1 MRIHNRDRFVLF
13 AYFIT
18 VILAGSFLLWLPSAW
33 RGPQRLAYID
43 ALFTSTSAVC
53 VTGLTAVDTSLYS
66 GFGKLVILLLIQ
78 FGGLGIITFLTLFLA
93 NPRRKISFASRK
105 LIGDYY
111 VASIESN
118 PRKIVR
124 SVILFTLAIE
134 LAGALVMFPAF
145 RQSIGRHAGFHA
157 LFHAVS
163 AFCNAGFST
172 FSTNLEAYV
181 TDPTV
186 NVTIMVLI
194 VLGGIGFVVMEDI
207 VARIAGH
214 RRRLSLHTRLVLA
227 VTGSLILFGAAV
239 YLLFEWNRAYAPLSP
254 AQKLMAAAFQ
264 AVTPRTAGFDTVG
277 QSTLSVPSRV
287 FTLFLM
293 YVGASPASTGGGIKT
308 TTFFIVLVMILR
320 GSEARG
326 EVRLHG
332 RKLSPLSVSRGMMF
346 ALRALAIVTLAAF
359 LLSISELLVRPT
371 PPEYK
376 YFLAVLFETFSAF
389 GTVGLSLGLTPYLTV
404 LGKCIIILTMFAGR
418 VGMSAL
424 AIATPQRLP
433 QHSVDFPEE
442 EVLVG

>member
-1 MRIHNRDRFVLF
+1 MRIHNRDRFILF

-18 VILAGSFLLWLPSAW
+18 VILAGSFLLWLPMAW

-66 GFGKLVILLLIQ
+66 GFGKTVIMFLIQ
-78 FGGLGIITFLTLFLA
+78 FGGLGIITFLTIFLA

-111 VASIESN
+111 VSSIESN

-124 SVILFTLAIE
+124 SVVLFTLVIE
-134 LAGALVMFPAF
+134 VAGALAMYPVF
-145 RQSIGRHAGFHA
+145 RHSAGEHPGFVA
-157 LFHAVS
+157 VFHAVS

-181 TDPTV
+181 TEPTV
-186 NVTIMVLI
+186 SLTIMFLI
-194 VLGGIGFVVMEDI
+194 ILGGIGFVVMED
-207 VARIAGH
+207 VAERIAG
-214 RRRLSLHTRLVLA
+214 RRRSLSLHTRLVLA
-227 VTGSLILFGAAV
+227 MTASLILVGAAV
-239 YLLFEWNRAYAPLSP
+239 YLLFEWNGAYAPLGP
-254 AQKLMAAAFQ
+254 VQKVMAAAFQ
-264 AVTPRTAGFDTVG
+264 AVTPRTAGFDTVA
-277 QSTLSVPSRV
+277 QNTLSTPSRV

-320 GSEARG
+320 GSEAR
-326 EVRLHG
+326 EDVRLRR

-346 ALRALAIVTLAAF
+346 ALRAIAIVMVAAF
-359 LLSISELLVRPT
+359 LLSVSELLVRPT

-389 GTVGLSLGLTPYLTV
+389 GTVGLSLGLTPYLTA

-424 AIATPQRLP
+424 AISTPGRLA
-433 QHSVDFPEE
+433 QHAVDYPEE